1 MEDDS
6 VIRYGQYMTPSWAAE
21 AIVQHLGLAQL
32 RPGAVV
38 IEPSCGIGRFLDA
51 LPAHVSSIGVD
62 IDSRMVAEARARG
75 HHVILGDFRTVRL
88 PVDHA
93 DALIGNPPFQLDV
106 FDGMLDRARDLL
118 AEGGEASFILPC
130 YAFQTAGRVVRWNKD
145 WTLAQEMLPR
155 TLFPGLSKPLMLA
168 RFTRD
173 PQPTL
178 KGLIL
183 YQESAEIESMPA
195 IYQRALREGRSGWR
209 EVIDTALNQLGGRAE
224 LQKIY
229 EVIAPQRPT
238 STEFWKAKVR
248 QQLQRHYQRTGPA
261 EYALAA

>member
-1 MEDDS
+1 MEDS
-6 VIRYGQYMTPSWAAE
+6 VKRYGQYMTPTWAAQ
-21 AIVQHLGLAQL
+21 AIVEHLGLANL
-32 RPGAVV
+32 NPGAVV

-51 LPAHVSSIGVD
+51 LPSHVNGIGVD
-62 IDSRMVAEARARG
+62 IDHRMVTEARDRG
-75 HHVILGDFRTVRL
+75 HRVLLGDFRTINL
-88 PVDHA
+88 PVNYA

-145 WTLAQEMLPR
+145 WSLAQEMLPR

-178 KGLIL
+178 QGLIL
-183 YQESAEIESMPA
+183 YHESAEIEAMPA
-195 IYQRALREGRSGWR
+195 IYQRALREGRSGWKD
-209 EVIDTALNQLGGRAE
+209 VIDTALEQLGGQAK
-224 LQKIY
+224 LADIYQKI
-229 EVIAPQRPT
+229 EPQRPT
-238 STEFWKAKVR
+238 ATSHWKAKVR
-248 QQLQRHYQRTGPA
+248 QQLNLHARRIAPC
-261 EYALAA
+261 EYAMAA